1 MIVERSI
8 SLSAG
13 EWRIMERLWDRHPQ
27 TLTELVRVLG
37 ADIGW
42 SKSTIVTMVGRLEA
56 KGAVTYQEGGR
67 ARLYSPTISRNQAAL
82 QETESLLHRI
92 YQGSVGTMV
101 NTLADGRGLSEQDLD
116 ELAAILEKARGE
128 RT

>member
-56 KGAVTYQEGGR
+56 KGAVTRTEGGR
-67 ARLYSPTISRNQAAL
+67 ARLYAPAVPRERAAL
-82 QETESLLHRI
+82 EEPS
-92 YQGSVGTMV
+92 
-101 NTLADGRGLSEQDLD
+101 
-116 ELAAILEKARGE
+116 
-128 RT
+128 